1 MPGRTKVRSAMP
13 MTSVSAVTR
22 LQLRP
27 VLALDRDEAPVL
39 DRLCHHAAD
48 AFFDG
53 PNGLRPFAPKLAI
66 NRIRRPVQ
74 MLGTHRVF
82 GTTTEGVAGTIG
94 RMDSY
99 FSRSPREDE
108 TMPTPS
114 GHTTAIL
121 ASKVRGTPVY
131 NGEGDKIGTVEDVVL
146 DKMSNNIMF
155 AVLGSG
161 GVLGMGEKFR
171 PIPWSILDYNSDKG
185 GYVVPVSKDTL
196 QNAPAYRMEDLT
208 SDDGEEAIRAEAY
221 SYYHAEQYW

>member
-1 MPGRTKVRSAMP
+1 
-13 MTSVSAVTR
+13 MTA
-22 LQLRP
+22 
-27 VLALDRDEAPVL
+27 
-39 DRLCHHAAD
+39 
-48 AFFDG
+48 
-53 PNGLRPFAPKLAI
+53 
-66 NRIRRPVQ
+66 
-74 MLGTHRVF
+74 
-82 GTTTEGVAGTIG
+82 EGVAGTI
-94 RMDSY
+94 RAMESY
-99 FSRSPREDE
+99 SSRNLREDK

-131 NGEGDKIGTVEDVVL
+131 NSEGDKIGTVEDVVL

-171 PIPWSILDYNSDKG
+171 PIPWSILDYDSDKG

-196 QNAPAYRMEDLT
+196 ENAPAYRMEDLT
-208 SDDGEEAIRAEAY
+208 SDDGEDAIRAEAY